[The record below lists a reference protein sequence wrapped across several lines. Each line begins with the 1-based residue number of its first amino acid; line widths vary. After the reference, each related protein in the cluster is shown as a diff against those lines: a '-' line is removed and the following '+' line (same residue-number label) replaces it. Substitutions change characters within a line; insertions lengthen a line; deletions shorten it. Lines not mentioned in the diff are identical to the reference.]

1 LRDPLL
7 ALLVNLGN
15 SPLKEPLLV
24 RCAVLEHTHLST
36 QLHLVRIAAVD
47 TFLQKELQ
55 AALHVELETTRRR
68 ELLLVPSAVLEHIPI
83 LKLLLHVRIAAMD
96 TFRLKELQAALPV
109 ELETFPRRVHRPAFS
124 AVLER
129 IRILRLL
136 PARIAALDI
145 LHLKEPLLA
154 FCAMLGNTH
163 GLRANRA
170 LNSKL
175 GIRMRIT

>member
-1 LRDPLL
+1 
-7 ALLVNLGN
+7 VNLGN

-47 TFLQKELQ
+47 TFLQKEFQ

-83 LKLLLHVRIAAMD
+83 LKLLLHVRIAAM
-96 TFRLKELQAALPV
+96 
-109 ELETFPRRVHRPAFS
+109 ETFPRRVHRPAFS

-175 GIRMRIT
+175 GFECE